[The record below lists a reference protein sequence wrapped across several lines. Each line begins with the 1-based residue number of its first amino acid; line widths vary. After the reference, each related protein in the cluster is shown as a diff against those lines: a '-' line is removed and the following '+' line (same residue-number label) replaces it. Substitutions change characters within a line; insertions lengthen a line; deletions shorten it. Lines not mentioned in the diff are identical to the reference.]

1 MSELLGVY
9 RPGTTLLHR
18 MPVGP
23 KLAVVAAWS
32 ILVVATRGPV
42 VSPALAVVAIAVA
55 AWSGLQ
61 LRRTL
66 RTMRGFLLLMAL
78 VAAFQTWQRG
88 ADVAVTVVSSLVA
101 LLLVGLAFTATT
113 AVDDL
118 LSTVERIASPVRLV
132 GARPERVA
140 LAFALVLRALPAVL
154 EVATETRAAAKARGL
169 ERSPRAL
176 LVPFAIRVVAHAYAT
191 GDALAARGLD
201 D

>member
-1 MSELLGVY
+1 MSELLGAY

-18 MPVGP
+18 LPAGP
-23 KLAVVAAWS
+23 KLAAVALWS
-32 ILVVATRGPV
+32 IVVVATRGPM
-42 VSPALAVVAIAVA
+42 VSPTFAVVAVAVA
-55 AWSGLQ
+55 VWSGLP

-88 ADVAVTVVSSLVA
+88 ADVAVTVVGSLLA
-101 LLLVGLAFTATT
+101 LFLVGLAFTATT

-118 LSTVERIASPVRLV
+118 LGTIERIASPLRLV

-154 EVATETRAAAKARGL
+154 EVAKETRAAAKARGL

>member
-1 MSELLGVY
+1 MSELLGAY
-9 RPGTTLLHR
+9 RPGSTLLHR

-32 ILVVATRGPV
+32 IVVVATRGPLF
-42 VSPALAVVAIAVA
+42 SPVLAALAIGIAI
-55 AWSGLQ
+55 WSGLA

-66 RTMRGFLLLMAL
+66 RTMRGFLLLMVL

-88 ADVAVTVVSSLVA
+88 PEVAVTVVTSLLA

-118 LSTVERIASPVRLV
+118 LGTVERITSPLRFV
-132 GARPERVA
+132 GVRPERVA

-154 EVATETRAAAKARGL
+154 EVATQTRDAARARGL

>member
-9 RPGTTLLHR
+9 RPGTTALHR

-42 VSPALAVVAIAVA
+42 ASPVLAVVAILVAV
-55 AWSGLQ
+55 WSGLQ
-61 LRRTL
+61 VRRTL
-66 RTMRGFLLLMAL
+66 RTMRGFLLLMVL

-88 ADVAVTVVSSLVA
+88 ADVAITVVSSLFA

-118 LSTVERIASPVRLV
+118 LSTVERIAAPLRFV
-132 GARPERVA
+132 GARPERIA

-154 EVATETRAAAKARGL
+154 EVAKQTRDAARARGL

>member
-1 MSELLGVY
+1 MSELLGAY

-23 KLAVVAAWS
+23 KLALVAVWS
-32 ILVVATRGPV
+32 ILVVATRGPA
-42 VSPALAVVAIAVA
+42 VSPALAVVAILVA

-66 RTMRGFLLLMAL
+66 RTMRGFLLLMVL

-118 LSTVERIASPVRLV
+118 LGTVERIVSPVRLV
-132 GARPERVA
+132 GARPERIA

-154 EVATETRAAAKARGL
+154 EVAQETRAAAKARGL

>member
-1 MSELLGVY
+1 MPELLGVY

-23 KLAVVAAWS
+23 KLAAVAAWS

-42 VSPALAVVAIAVA
+42 VSPALGVVAIAIAV
-55 AWSGLQ
+55 WSGLQ

-66 RTMRGFLLLMAL
+66 RTMRGFLLLMVL

-88 ADVAVTVVSSLVA
+88 PDVAVTVVSSLLA

-118 LSTVERIASPVRLV
+118 LGTVERIASPARFV
-132 GARPERVA
+132 GARPERIA

-154 EVATETRAAAKARGL
+154 EVATQTRDAARARGL

>member
-1 MSELLGVY
+1 MSELLGAY

-23 KLAVVAAWS
+23 KLAVVAVWS
-32 ILVVATRGPV
+32 ILVVATRGPA
-42 VSPALAVVAIAVA
+42 VSPALAVVAILVA

-66 RTMRGFLLLMAL
+66 RTMRGFLLLMVL

-118 LSTVERIASPVRLV
+118 LGTVERIVSPVRLV
-132 GARPERVA
+132 GARPERIA

-154 EVATETRAAAKARGL
+154 EVAQETRAAAKARGL

>member
-1 MSELLGVY
+1 MSELLGAY

-23 KLAVVAAWS
+23 KLAVLAAWS

-42 VSPALAVVAIAVA
+42 ASPAFAVVAVGVAV
-55 AWSGLQ
+55 WSGLA

-66 RTMRGFLLLMAL
+66 RTMRGFLLLMVL

-88 ADVAVTVVSSLVA
+88 PEVAVTVVSSLLA

-118 LSTVERIASPVRLV
+118 LGTVERTTSPLRFV
-132 GARPERVA
+132 GVRPERIA

-154 EVATETRAAAKARGL
+154 EVANQTRDAARARGL

>member
-9 RPGTTLLHR
+9 RPGGSLLHR
-18 MPVGP
+18 LGPGP
-23 KLAVVAAWS
+23 KLAFVAAWS
-32 ILVVATRGPV
+32 I
-42 VSPALAVVAIAVA
+42 AVVALRGPIASPVFLVIAIGIA
-55 AWSGLQ
+55 AWSGLP
-61 LRRTL
+61 LRRSL
-66 RTMRGFLLLMAL
+66 RTMRGFLLMLAL

-88 ADVAVTVVSSLVA
+88 ADIAIAVVSSLLA
-101 LLLVGLAFTATT
+101 LFLVGLAFTATT
-113 AVDDL
+113 AADDL
-118 LSTVERIASPVRLV
+118 LTTVERLASPLRFV
-132 GARPERVA
+132 GIRPERIA

-154 EVATETRAAAKARGL
+154 EVARETRAAAKARGL

>member
-9 RPGTTLLHR
+9 RPGTTWLHR
-18 MPVGP
+18 TPPGP
-23 KLAVVAAWS
+23 KLVVLAAWS
-32 ILVVATRGPV
+32 IAVVTVRGPAI
-42 VSPALAVVAIAVA
+42 SPIFLLVALAITV
-55 AWSGLQ
+55 WSGLS
-61 LRRTL
+61 LARAA
-66 RTMRGFLLLMAL
+66 RTMRGFLVMMAVVAAFQIWQRGVDVAITVVASLMAL
-78 VAAFQTWQRG
+78 VLT
-88 ADVAVTVVSSLVA
+88 
-101 LLLVGLAFTATT
+101 GLAFTATT

-118 LSTVERIASPVRLV
+118 LGTIERAASPLRFV
-132 GARPERVA
+132 GLRPERIA

-154 EVATETRAAAKARGL
+154 EVAHETRAAARARGL

>member
-18 MPVGP
+18 MPAGP
-23 KLAVVAAWS
+23 KLAVVTLWS
-32 ILVVATRGPV
+32 IVVVATRGPV
-42 VSPALAVVAIAVA
+42 ASPAFAAVAIGLA
-55 AWSGLQ
+55 AWSGLP

-66 RTMRGFLLLMAL
+66 RTMRGFLLLMVL

-88 ADVAVTVVSSLVA
+88 PEVAVTVVTSLLA
-101 LLLVGLAFTATT
+101 LLLIGLAFTATT

-118 LSTVERIASPVRLV
+118 LGTVERIASPLRLV
-132 GARPERVA
+132 GARPERIA

-154 EVATETRAAAKARGL
+154 EVAKETRAAAKARGL

>member
-66 RTMRGFLLLMAL
+66 HTMRGFLLLMAL

-118 LSTVERIASPVRLV
+118 LGTVERIASPVRLV

>member
-23 KLAVVAAWS
+23 KLAVVALWS
-32 ILVVATRGPV
+32 IAVVATRGPV
-42 VSPALAVVAIAVA
+42 ASPALAAVAIGLA
-55 AWSGLQ
+55 AWSGLP

-66 RTMRGFLLLMAL
+66 RTMRGFLLLMVL
-78 VAAFQTWQRG
+78 VAAFQAWQRG
-88 ADVAVTVVSSLVA
+88 PEVAVTVVTSLLA

-118 LSTVERIASPVRLV
+118 LGTVERIATPLRLV
-132 GARPERVA
+132 GVRPERIA

-154 EVATETRAAAKARGL
+154 EVAKQTREAAKARGL

>member
-1 MSELLGVY
+1 MSELLGAY

-32 ILVVATRGPV
+32 VLVVATRDPA
-42 VSPALAVVAIAVA
+42 VSPALAVVAILVA

-66 RTMRGFLLLMAL
+66 RTMRGFLLLMVL
-78 VAAFQTWQRG
+78 VAVFQTWQRG
-88 ADVAVTVVSSLVA
+88 ADVAATVVSSLVA

-118 LSTVERIASPVRLV
+118 LGTVERIASPLRLV

-154 EVATETRAAAKARGL
+154 EVAKQTRDAAKARGL

>member
-42 VSPALAVVAIAVA
+42 VSPALAVLAIAVA
-55 AWSGLQ
+55 MWSGLQ

-66 RTMRGFLLLMAL
+66 RTMRGFLILMVL

-118 LSTVERIASPVRLV
+118 LGTVERIASPVRLV

-169 ERSPRAL
+169 DRSPRAL

>member
-118 LSTVERIASPVRLV
+118 LGTVERIASPVRLV